1 MKFISILVPVSG
13 SPLDEEAIQLACQIV
28 RRDKA
33 KLLLLHVI
41 EIQRALALN
50 SESMTASERA
60 EKILEQTEQMATKC
74 GVAVETDLLQARLA
88 GPALVDAAIERK
100 IDLIV
105 MGLPYRRKPD
115 QFYLGATTMYVLSH
129 APCRVWFCRA
139 SASGAESVPP
149 PGKK

>member
-1 MKFISILVPVSG
+1 MRLRANRVCG
-13 SPLDEEAIQLACQIV
+13 ACQIV

-41 EIQRALALN
+41 EIQRALPLN
-50 SESMTASERA
+50 SESMSASERA
-60 EKILEQTEQMATKC
+60 EKILEQTEQIATKL
-74 GVAVETDLLQARLA
+74 GVVAETDLLQARLA
-88 GPALVDAAIERK
+88 GPALVDAAIERGV
-100 IDLIV
+100 DLVV

-139 SASGAESVPP
+139 STSTGDAGSPA
-149 PGKK
+149 GKK